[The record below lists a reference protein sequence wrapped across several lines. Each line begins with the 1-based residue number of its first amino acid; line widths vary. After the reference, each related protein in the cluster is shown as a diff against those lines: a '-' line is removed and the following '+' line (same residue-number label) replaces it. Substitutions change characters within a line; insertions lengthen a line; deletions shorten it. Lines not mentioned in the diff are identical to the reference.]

1 MEQKFIYSVCVAL
14 TIKNQNNLPST
25 LIFENEDKAR
35 ECFETFKDNFK
46 AKHWKDVRIIVDNE
60 FFFTVYGT
68 DNLIRMD
75 ITLSTHEFCDSESYL
90 SHFGNGYDTTYE
102 AVIESPIQPK
112 KSMTFYTI
120 NGKDYLVRNAL
131 CHATRNVE
139 LFGTTELSNDLF
151 DEDGN
156 PKQDNSLSV
165 DESFYGYVPEDVM
178 RDLSDEDFEKYINEN
193 FDWKVSRLGISL

>member
-35 ECFETFKDNFK
+35 ECFETF
-46 AKHWKDVRIIVDNE
+46 
-60 FFFTVYGT
+60 TVYGT

-90 SHFGNGYDTTYE
+90 NHFGNGYDTTYE

-120 NGKDYLVRNAL
+120 NGKDYLIRNAL
-131 CHATRNVE
+131 FHATRNVE

-165 DESFYGYVPEDVM
+165 DESFYGYVPENVM
-178 RDLSDEDFEKYINEN
+178 RDLSDEDFEKYVNEN
-193 FDWKVSRLGISL
+193 FG